1 MLKEEEIFF
10 NFDDLSYEL
19 SCICRKMAGWYVGCS
34 RRRISSRLG
43 MMEGQALTHQINR
56 SMSIPLR
63 AGVKLKLALSCTEA
77 TNT

>member
-1 MLKEEEIFF
+1 MFKEEEIFF
-10 NFDDLSYEL
+10 NFDDLSYEFACL
-19 SCICRKMAGWYVGCS
+19 FRKMAGWFVGCL
-34 RRRISSRLG
+34 RRRICSRLG
-43 MMEGQALTHQINR
+43 MEGQALTHQINR